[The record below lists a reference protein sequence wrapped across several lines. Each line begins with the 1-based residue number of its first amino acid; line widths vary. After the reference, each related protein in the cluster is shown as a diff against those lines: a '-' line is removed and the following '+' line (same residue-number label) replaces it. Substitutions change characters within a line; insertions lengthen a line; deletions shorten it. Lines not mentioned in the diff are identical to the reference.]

1 MFIRRTSNAII
12 PQYQTA
18 LASGMDLYSIE
29 TISIP
34 AGSRAMISTGLSIK
48 LPADMEAQIRSR
60 SGLAAKHG
68 VFVLN
73 SPGTVD
79 ADYTGELKIILQ
91 NSGDQVFHV
100 NSGDR
105 IAQLVLSKIYRAEQY
120 VKNVIRNDGGFG
132 STGA

>member
-1 MFIRRTSNAII
+1 MFIRRASNAII

-18 LASGMDLYSIE
+18 LASGMDLCSIE
-29 TISIP
+29 NVSIP
-34 AGSRAMISTGLSIK
+34 AGSRAMISTGLSIQ
-48 LPADMEAQIRSR
+48 LPADMEAQVRSR
-60 SGLAAKHG
+60 SGLAAKYG

-91 NSGDQVFHV
+91 NNGDQVFHV

-120 VKNVIRNDGGFG
+120 IKNVIRNDGGFG